1 MITVVSG
8 ANENSYETLSGKTV
22 GQVRSMLA
30 QLLNIDPQ
38 ATASVNGVSVTESH
52 TVEDGDEV
60 VFAKKAGEKG

>member
-38 ATASVNGVSVTESH
+38 ATASVNGVGVTESH
-52 TVEDGDEV
+52 TVMDGDEV